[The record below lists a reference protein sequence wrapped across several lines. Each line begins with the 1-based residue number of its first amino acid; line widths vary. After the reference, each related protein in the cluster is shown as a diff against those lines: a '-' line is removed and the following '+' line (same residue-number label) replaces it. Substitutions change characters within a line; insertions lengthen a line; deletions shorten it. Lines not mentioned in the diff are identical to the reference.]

1 MLPWLKTTPGNDP
14 GHRFSNFSECKNH
27 PHVLLNQIYEPSPKD
42 SCVSAPKIHLG
53 WSLRFF
59 ISKQFQDNSLLSIC
73 EVQSEYWCS
82 REWYQRLP
90 ENRKGSHLG
99 NIFCSIHGLWTG
111 SISISWDILKIPNL
125 RLWWI
130 RICMLLPRFAGD
142 RHVH

>member
-90 ENRKGSHLG
+90 ENRQKGESSRKYFLLNTWSMDRQHQHFLG
-99 NIFCSIHGLWTG
+99 YSKDPKSQTLMNQNLYVVT
-111 SISISWDILKIPNL
+111 KIC
-125 RLWWI
+125 R
-130 RICMLLPRFAGD
+130 
-142 RHVH
+142 